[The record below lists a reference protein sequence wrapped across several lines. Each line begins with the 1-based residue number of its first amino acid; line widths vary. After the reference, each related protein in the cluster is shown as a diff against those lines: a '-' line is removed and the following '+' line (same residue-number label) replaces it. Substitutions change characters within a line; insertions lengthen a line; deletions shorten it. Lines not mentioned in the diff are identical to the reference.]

1 MIIAAVFLIHF
12 GLCFT
17 PVLHAQ
23 ETTPASGSCHLLS
36 LSSGFSNHAVR
47 DDIISPLV
55 YSGNQLPL
63 LLAYDYSGTNL
74 RQTIT
79 LFYDQLSLYSSI
91 TKASTHYADNVNFL
105 LEYSYDRRT
114 FSFEKLR
121 TDFYL
126 GCGLSC
132 LLNVRTFHYMP
143 GESTSSGEPMINL
156 ALDASFETKPDRSS
170 SDFLTLHIFIPV
182 VSYVL
187 MNDRYNV
194 TVSETLLNL
203 DPDKDLVWQLL
214 RSGSIVTFDKMFEVQ
229 AELSYTKFVAPSV
242 AVRAQYRFMYYS
254 FAQYERLLW
263 ARYLN
268 NQILAGLV
276 IQI

>member
-1 MIIAAVFLIHF
+1 MIAAVFLF
-12 GLCFT
+12 LAGFCAFS
-17 PVLHAQ
+17 PVRAQDTTHAG
-23 ETTPASGSCHLLS
+23 GSRHLIS
-36 LSSGFSNHAVR
+36 LSTGFSNHAVR

-55 YSGNQLPL
+55 YAGNQLPV
-63 LLAYDYSGTNL
+63 LLAYNYCGTNL
-74 RQTIT
+74 RQTVT

-91 TKASTHYADNVNFL
+91 SKASAHIADNLNFL
-105 LEYSYDRRT
+105 LEYSYDRKV

-126 GCGLSC
+126 GGGLSC
-132 LLNVRTFHYMP
+132 LLNARSFHYLP
-143 GESTSSGEPMINL
+143 GTNASSGEPMINL
-156 ALDASFETKPDRSS
+156 ALDASFETKPDRTS
-170 SDFLTLHIFIPV
+170 SDIFTFHIFVPV
-182 VSYVL
+182 VSYDW

-194 TVSETLLNL
+194 TVNETLLNL
-203 DPDKDLVWQLL
+203 DPDKDPGWQLL
-214 RSGSIVTFDKMFEVQ
+214 KSGSIVTFDKMFEVQ

-254 FAQYERLLW
+254 FAEYERLLW

-268 NQILAGLV
+268 NQILVGLV